1 MATTAPAKI
10 DIRSLRSALESLRDT
25 DELLVSNKEINPAL
39 ELAGLAKQF
48 DGGSAMLF
56 NNVKGYPNG
65 RLTTNLF
72 ATEERVT
79 RMFGVD
85 DPKKFKFKCVE
96 ALHSPIPPKV
106 VKDAPCQEVVIDKN
120 INVWDIV
127 PMIQHT
133 EKDPGRTLG
142 GGNTL
147 VTGKYFWGG
156 DHISYN
162 RMNFRGPD
170 FSSFQI
176 SPGSHTDMIATEWYK
191 KGPIPMTINM
201 GVPPACT
208 LMAGGGFMYMVLPKG
223 CSELGVAGAMQ
234 GYPVE
239 FVKARTVDA
248 MSIAEAEYVIEGYL
262 DTTQKVWESEIAEKE
277 QRQGVHPFHPEWAG
291 YMGKAYRTYKFQ
303 VTAVTHRKDKPIYYP
318 SIVHS
323 YDDKHIDTLMREAM
337 FFELADRII
346 PGLCIDTRIPMPMT
360 DWGGVIFQIKK
371 RRARDEGFQKN
382 ILTAAAACSMGLRL
396 TIAVDE
402 DINIYSVDDMM
413 WALTTRID
421 PRTGI
426 QIVAQN
432 GAGQT
437 FQPADRSSAGDKD
450 WTQSNIRFGGCVTI
464 DCTMPFRFK
473 DAFERPPYPVK
484 LVDASN
490 WFTPEQISSS
500 IAKMTEYGKFMAK
513 TGF

>member
-1 MATTAPAKI
+1 
-10 DIRSLRSALESLRDT
+10 
-25 DELLVSNKEINPAL
+25 
-39 ELAGLAKQF
+39 
-48 DGGSAMLF
+48 
-56 NNVKGYPNG
+56 
-65 RLTTNLF
+65 
-72 ATEERVT
+72 
-79 RMFGVD
+79 
-85 DPKKFKFKCVE
+85 
-96 ALHSPIPPKV
+96 
-106 VKDAPCQEVVIDKN
+106 
-120 INVWDIV
+120 
-127 PMIQHT
+127 
-133 EKDPGRTLG
+133 
-142 GGNTL
+142 
-147 VTGKYFWGG
+147 
-156 DHISYN
+156 
-162 RMNFRGPD
+162 
-170 FSSFQI
+170 
-176 SPGSHTDMIATEWYK
+176 
-191 KGPIPMTINM
+191 
-201 GVPPACT
+201 
-208 LMAGGGFMYMVLPKG
+208 
-223 CSELGVAGAMQ
+223 MQ

-337 FFELADRII
+337 FFELADRIC

-382 ILTAAAACSMGLRL
+382 ILTAAASCSMGLRL

-402 DINIYSVDDMM
+402 DINIYSVDDML

-484 LVDASN
+484 LVDPSN

>member
-72 ATEERVT
+72 ATEERVS

-96 ALHSPIPPKV
+96 ALHSTIPPKV